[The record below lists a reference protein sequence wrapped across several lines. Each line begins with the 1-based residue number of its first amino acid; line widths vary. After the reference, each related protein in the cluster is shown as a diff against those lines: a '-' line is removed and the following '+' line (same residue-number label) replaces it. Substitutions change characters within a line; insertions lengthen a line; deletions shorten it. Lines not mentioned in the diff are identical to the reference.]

1 MSGVSKR
8 SGFTLIEALA
18 AAVLLGVG
26 VTAAMGGL
34 ASISRAE
41 ASARE
46 TEILRR
52 LAAEKLD
59 DVLGTRDVQGTGAD
73 GAFDDPDLA
82 GYRWRLE
89 VSPSGVENLERVR
102 VTVEHEGR
110 EAIAEALLF
119 SPPATGGVAGG

>member
-8 SGFTLIEALA
+8 RGFTLIEALA

-46 TEILRR
+46 TDVLRR
-52 LAAEKLD
+52 LAAAKLD
-59 DVLGTRDVQGTGAD
+59 EVLGSRDVQGTGAD
-73 GAFDDPDLA
+73 GTFEDPELD
-82 GYRWRLE
+82 GYRWQLE
-89 VSPSGVENLERVR
+89 VSPSGIESLDRVR
-102 VTVEHEGR
+102 VTVEREGR
-110 EAIAEALLF
+110 EAVAETLLF
-119 SPPATGGVAGG
+119 SPPATGGVLGG